1 MSTFQTDV
9 PLINVPLATTEG
21 RANPIWFQ
29 FFIQL
34 WRRTGGAQGS
44 STTDLR
50 LSDIDIDPNSISAD
64 LQSALGSLDE
74 TNTLLQLNAGDSDA
88 PKLASS
94 INEASTLIR
103 TLVVDDGISPKQAN
117 LLSKIVDL
125 LLILEEAQDI
135 AKKLRK
141 TIEDTVIDGMTPL
154 DPIRSMGY
162 QDAAKV
168 TISGGSI
175 DGTSIGGNTQAAG
188 AFTTLTTT
196 GNAAVATT
204 PSAWG
209 SGYRAIEVGLQGNS
223 YFSATGGPN
232 YDSLL
237 TNNAYYNGANW
248 IYVRSTAATNIE
260 QILGTI
266 RFFTAPVGV
275 AGNTITFTQQMLING
290 NGVFVPQFIITGA
303 TPTVA
308 AGSVGL
314 GTTTSTT
321 VGAAGAAAALPATP
335 TGYLVFNLGGTA
347 FKLPY
352 YNS

>member
-1 MSTFQTDV
+1 MNVGMPQFTVPPIDPRTGQWNRTWWLFFQD
-9 PLINVPLATTEG
+9 
-21 RANPIWFQ
+21 
-29 FFIQL
+29 L
-34 WRRTGGAQGS
+34 WNRTGGSQGS
-44 STTDLR
+44 TSAELR
-50 LSDIDIDPNSISAD
+50 LNDVDLDADSVSSD
-64 LQSALGSLDE
+64 LQSALGDLAE
-74 TNTLLQLNAGDSDA
+74 INTVLQLAPGDQDV
-88 PKLASS
+88 PKLTSS
-94 INEASTLIR
+94 INEANTLIR
-103 TLVVDDGISPKQAN
+103 TLIADDGIAPQQAK

-125 LLILEEAQDI
+125 SLILEEAQDI

-141 TIEDTVIDGMTPL
+141 TVEDTVIDGMTPL

-162 QDAAKV
+162 QDAARV

-175 DGTSIGGNTQAAG
+175 DGTPIGSTTPATA

-196 GNAAVATT
+196 GNVAVATT

-314 GTTTSTT
+314 GTTTSAT